1 VQKLA
6 DAGHD
11 AAHVRL
17 IGMQGA
23 TDEDVL
29 ACALRQRRV
38 LITTD
43 TDFGTILALSGA
55 AGPSVMLLR
64 GVGDSIDDRLA
75 AILGALPLVEGALA
89 DGAVVVTETDRVRLR
104 VLPVDDDA

>member
-1 VQKLA
+1 
-6 DAGHD
+6 
-11 AAHVRL
+11 
-17 IGMQGA
+17 
-23 TDEDVL
+23 
-29 ACALRQRRV
+29 
-38 LITTD
+38 
-43 TDFGTILALSGA
+43 
-55 AGPSVMLLR
+55 MLLR